1 MNDFVNLRGSLVGPA
16 RLMTPQE
23 IQEVLAARRGGPNLR
38 PGWCLC
44 GDVTESMFEQLGRSK
59 SSMRLRLSGFF
70 GPAQG
75 SYAVLTHQVQDLQH
89 RFLLPLYEPDVLA
102 FLKVLGRQQ
111 PLQVML
117 AREGGDLAVVGHQS
131 LQWRDV
137 SPLVAMA
144 SPCKGADVQEVVLEA
159 AEAIRH
165 ASSLDAIPS
174 LIPDVTVRLAS
185 VSYLSP
191 LEFCA
196 DLLAGVVPVGGR
208 LA

>member
-1 MNDFVNLRGSLVGPA
+1 MDDFVNLRGAVVGPA
-16 RLMTPQE
+16 RLMNPQE

-44 GDVTESMFEQLGRSK
+44 GDVTESMFEQLARGKRS
-59 SSMRLRLSGFF
+59 MCLRLSGFF

-75 SYAVLTHQVQDLQH
+75 SYAVLTQQVQDLQH

-102 FLKVLGRQQ
+102 FLKTLGRQQ

-117 AREGGDLAVVGHQS
+117 AREGGDLALVGHQS

-137 SPLVAMA
+137 SPLLAM
-144 SPCKGADVQEVVLEA
+144 STPCKGTNIHEVVLEA
-159 AEAIRH
+159 AEAVRH
-165 ASSLDAIPS
+165 TSGLAAIPS
-174 LIPDVTVRLAS
+174 LIPEVTVRLAS

-191 LEFCA
+191 QEFCA
-196 DLLAGVVPVGGR
+196 DLLAGVVASEER
-208 LA
+208 LS